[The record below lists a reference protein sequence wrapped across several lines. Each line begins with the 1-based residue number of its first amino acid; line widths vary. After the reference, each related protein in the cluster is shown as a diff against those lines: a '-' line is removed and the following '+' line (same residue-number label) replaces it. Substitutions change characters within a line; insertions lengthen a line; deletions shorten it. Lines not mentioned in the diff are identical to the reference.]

1 MACGALDLRIPG
13 KQRCMYTKVSMLGIW
28 YFLAYE
34 LLQLNF
40 NFRTYK
46 CPWSL
51 VLLVRVAMATAGN
64 DFDGHLP
71 CMVVS
76 L

>member
-1 MACGALDLRIPG
+1 
-13 KQRCMYTKVSMLGIW
+13 MLGIW

-40 NFRTYK
+40 NFKLINARG
-46 CPWSL
+46 SV
-51 VLLVRVAMATAGN
+51 VLLVRLAMATAGN